1 MVANNS
7 SSGVGNHTV
16 MGAQQGTQGCNLL
29 GFSQYTH
36 GIAKGHPQ
44 SSHGNFK
51 IFYIG
56 NGFMVIPTSA
66 SVPKNKMMAN

>member
-16 MGAQQGTQGCNLL
+16 MGAQQGTLGCKLL

-36 GIAKGHPQ
+36 GIAKDIRKVLMGILNILQ
-44 SSHGNFK
+44 W
-51 IFYIG
+51 
-56 NGFMVIPTSA
+56 
-66 SVPKNKMMAN
+66 

>member
-7 SSGVGNHTV
+7 SSEVANDTV
-16 MGAQQGTQGCNLL
+16 MGAQQGDHGCKLL

-44 SSHGNFK
+44 SSHGNLK
-51 IFYIG
+51 HS
-56 NGFMVIPTSA
+56 T
-66 SVPKNKMMAN
+66 